1 MVSLARQQ
9 WPDLSGYADPETV
22 WRIQKEHHAGL
33 IVKSP
38 DFARVSELL
47 KQYAERF
54 RHDFLAVMPPKD
66 KPDLTSRCRAVPQE
80 VRDPVSEQLRLLHF
94 VLELQ
99 MLEVTAPPG
108 QLTGVLRLRLVG
120 WTLWGGCRHRWLL
133 VSEQS
138 DQDRN
143 DALLG
148 LQSCAQLICVGVPN
162 RSESSQNVLLKLVDS
177 VNRLVLL

>member
-1 MVSLARQQ
+1 M
-9 WPDLSGYADPETV
+9 
-22 WRIQKEHHAGL
+22 
-33 IVKSP
+33 
-38 DFARVSELL
+38 
-47 KQYAERF
+47 
-54 RHDFLAVMPPKD
+54 
-66 KPDLTSRCRAVPQE
+66 PQE

-94 VLELQ
+94 LLELQ

-108 QLTGVLRLRLVG
+108 DLTGVLRLRLVG
-120 WTLWGGCRHRWLL
+120 WTLRGGCRHRWLL

-148 LQSCAQLICVGVPN
+148 LQSCAQLICIGVVPN

-177 VNRLVLL
+177 VNQLVLL